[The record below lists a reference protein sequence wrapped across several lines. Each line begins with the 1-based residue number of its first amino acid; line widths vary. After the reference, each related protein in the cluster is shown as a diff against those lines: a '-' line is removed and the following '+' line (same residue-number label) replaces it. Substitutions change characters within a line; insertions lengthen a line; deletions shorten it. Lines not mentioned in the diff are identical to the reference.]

1 MVNLNHALN
10 KLSRNLKSNSP
21 VLLCI
26 VAAVGVAATGITTAL
41 GTVKAIDILDAKRK
55 EQSDELT
62 KGQIAAAVW
71 PCYIPSALIAAGTV
85 ICIFGANYISKQQY
99 NSLLAAYTLL
109 DQSAREFK
117 QKFID
122 IYGLDKEHELENEI
136 AKDNLPAV
144 TKESELPLWYDP
156 ETRRYFN
163 TSVDDF
169 KKALYTINHDLTIN
183 GFVSLDEFFMAM
195 GIEPSEAANHLGWDI
210 DWLMGVYEMPWIDI
224 HYETAKTDDGL
235 EVNVIY
241 YDIEPEYP
249 EASDYI
255 DYYDNAVAKNA

>member
-1 MVNLNHALN
+1 MVNINHALN

-26 VAAVGVAATGITTAL
+26 VATVGVAATGITTAL

-136 AKDNLPAV
+136 AKDHLETA
-144 TKESELPLWYDP
+144 TIDTESELPLWFEP
-156 ETRRYFN
+156 VSQRYFAA
-163 TSVDDF
+163 SIGDF
-169 KKALYTINHDLTIN
+169 RAACYALNRSLAIYGYAYLDELYTNL
-183 GFVSLDEFFMAM
+183 GL
-195 GIEPSEAANHLGWDI
+195 EPNEKANFYGWDI
-210 DWLMGVYEMPWIDI
+210 DWLVEDYKTPWIDI
-224 HYETAKTDDGL
+224 YWDTTKTDDGL

-241 YDIEPEYP
+241 YVIEPENP
-249 EASDYI
+249 DAIALSQ
-255 DYYDNAVAKNA
+255 KMQSL